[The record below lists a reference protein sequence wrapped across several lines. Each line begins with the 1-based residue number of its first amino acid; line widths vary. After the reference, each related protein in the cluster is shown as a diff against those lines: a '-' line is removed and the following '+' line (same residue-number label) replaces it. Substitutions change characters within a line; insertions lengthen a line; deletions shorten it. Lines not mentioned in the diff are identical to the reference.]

1 MMDHMVVCNVVEEK
15 PPLPAEE
22 ISIYSCSCS
31 ALKVPLLS
39 SVMRKV
45 RRGMMEI
52 SNHYN
57 CIEEFISTG
66 KAEIRN
72 DEHQCVTPS

>member
-1 MMDHMVVCNVVEEK
+1 
-15 PPLPAEE
+15 
-22 ISIYSCSCS
+22 
-31 ALKVPLLS
+31 LKVPLLS

-72 DEHQCVTPS
+72 DEHQCVTPSQGIP